1 MLVHG
6 KVTGETWIYLFLS
19 FSFTF
24 VLFLGTVTLLILARK
39 LSCSLHLID
48 LFVKKME
55 FES

>member
-1 MLVHG
+1 MLVRG

-24 VLFLGTVTLLILARK
+24 VLFLGTVTLFILARK

-48 LFVKKME
+48 LFVKKNGI
-55 FES
+55 